1 MHRLSVFALLLC
13 LTVPAAALA
22 ASAESGQSFQS
33 GGVSVYY
40 EVLGSAP
47 GKAAASAAPPLVV
60 ANGGPGFDHQYLH
73 VSGVWGELAKDRQ
86 VVLYDQRGTGRST
99 AGAAP
104 GKLAD
109 QIADLDALREHL
121 GVQQI
126 DLMGHS
132 WGGYLA
138 MAYTARHPDR
148 VRRLVIVD
156 SAAPRWGDTLFMFK
170 EFYPERVASQDAVAF
185 AAELGDSAASEAS
198 MRIYLSMLFYSP
210 ENRDTFLAA
219 AGFHYSADVNHALNA
234 DLARFDLGPELLKFK
249 MPALVITGRY
259 DANVAPATAWRIH
272 QAIPGSRF
280 EVFEKSG
287 HLPFFE
293 EPARFVQVVGGFL
306 GAGGQ

>member
-1 MHRLSVFALLLC
+1 MRLCSVLAVLLAFV
-13 LTVPAAALA
+13 VPAA
-22 ASAESGQSFQS
+22 SRPAESGQTFEA
-33 GGVSVYY
+33 GGVKLYY
-40 EVLGSAP
+40 EVLGPAGRS
-47 GKAAASAAPPLVV
+47 SVPPLVV

-73 VSGVWGELAKDRQ
+73 VSGVWSELAKDRA

-99 AGAAP
+99 AAATP

-121 GVQQI
+121 GVKQI

-185 AAELGDSAASEAS
+185 AAELGDKAASEAS
-198 MRIYLSMLFYSP
+198 MLVYLSMLFYSP

-219 AGFHYSADVNHALNA
+219 ASGFHYSAEVNHALNA
-234 DLARFDLGPELLKFK
+234 DLARFDLGPELLKLK
-249 MPALVITGRY
+249 MPALIITGRY

-306 GAGGQ
+306 AGEQ